1 MKLFGQLKY
10 SCFVSSSQRFNLFA
24 PKASFDEEQERRGK
38 RSGTKGLELATLSL
52 DDTGHL
58 TREHD
63 DAGSYQAGEND
74 SIGGGVH

>member
-1 MKLFGQLKY
+1 MISYSDNRSLFASFRLFKIQP
-10 SCFVSSSQRFNLFA
+10 FA

-63 DAGSYQAGEND
+63 DAGNCQGGENN
-74 SIGGGVH
+74 SIGRGVH